1 MGKRKLVRV
10 PSTKEKRETKSKWTM
25 WAILG
30 VLVVVVG
37 ALVVVVVMQGGGRA
51 TPAKAAVAQTGQA
64 APNFTL
70 RLLNG
75 QSITLSSLK
84 GKPVLVNFWA
94 ST

>member
-25 WAILG
+25 WAIIG

-37 ALVVVVVMQGGGRA
+37 ALVAMVVMQSGSRA
-51 TPAKAAVAQTGQA
+51 TVAKAAGARTGQP
-64 APNFTL
+64 APDFSL
-70 RLLNG
+70 RLFNG
-75 QSITLSSLK
+75 ESVTLSSLK

-94 ST
+94 SG

>member
-10 PSTKEKRETKSKWTM
+10 PSTKEKRQVKSKWTT
-25 WAILG
+25 WAIVG

-37 ALVVVVVMQGGGRA
+37 ALIAMVVLQGGGRA
-51 TPAKAAVAQTGQA
+51 TPAKAAAAQTGQA
-64 APNFTL
+64 APDFTL
-70 RLLNG
+70 RLLDG
-75 QSITLSSLK
+75 QSVTLSSLK

>member
-1 MGKRKLVRV
+1 MGKRKLARA

-25 WAILG
+25 WAIIG

-37 ALVVVVVMQGGGRA
+37 ALIAMVVLQGGGRA
-51 TPAKAAVAQTGQA
+51 APAKAAVAQTGQP

-75 QSITLSSLK
+75 QSVTLSSLK
-84 GKPVLVNFWA
+84 GKAVLVNFWA
-94 ST
+94 SG